1 MKKFLFL
8 IACLTLLS
16 KSFAQTD
23 SEKVERKTYLIIPPE
38 PKLYMSSADR
48 EIAYKTGA
56 SHAQIR
62 EAFRTA
68 LVRKLK
74 LELMLTDSVN
84 TLLADTGDVFEDLR
98 YTYYN
103 IGYKYQP
110 VPAEETE
117 VKDFK
122 KTKEFFKKLTPEK
135 EQAQTVGVKGE
146 EIEHF
151 MNTSIHNP
159 NLLKYLSEK
168 YGASRIIF
176 INQIDIKDEPK
187 SAYDYADKDKLNRVV
202 RVHFTIMSAGGT
214 VIYAGMA
221 KKEYPA
227 NLSSPDVIIRYAFP
241 SIAKFIVNKAKT
253 FDTPEIEKEEK
264 SEIDKM

>member
-1 MKKFLFL
+1 MKAFLHTIIVCIL
-8 IACLTLLS
+8 VI
-16 KSFAQTD
+16 KSFAQTNT
-23 SEKVERKTYLIIPPE
+23 EPPVAKHYLLIPPE

-62 EAFRTA
+62 DAFRTA
-68 LVRKLK
+68 LVRKLA
-74 LELMLTDSVN
+74 LELSVVDSVK
-84 TLLADTGDVFEDLR
+84 TLMEDDEEVRKDLW

-110 VPAEETE
+110 IPAEETE
-117 VKDFK
+117 IKDFK
-122 KTKEFFKKLTPEK
+122 KTREFIKKFAQQK
-135 EQAQTVGVKGE
+135 EQPQTVGTKEE

-159 NLLKYLSEK
+159 NLLLFLSK
-168 YGASRIIF
+168 QYGSDRFIF
-176 INQIDIKDEPK
+176 INQLDIKDEPK
-187 SAYDYADKDKLNRVV
+187 GSYDYADNSKLNRIV
-202 RVHFTIMSAGGT
+202 RVHFTIMNVNGD

-227 NLSSPDVIIRYAFP
+227 SLSSPDVIIRYAFP
-241 SIAKFIVNKAKT
+241 AITKYIVDKAKT
-253 FDTPEIEKEEK
+253 FDIPPVEKTEK
-264 SEIDKM
+264 SEVEKM